1 MDYSFIAL
9 LLEFGADMNVEN
21 DNWRNGV
28 ESAFFFAC
36 QVGAEGNDPSI
47 DLVNFFLTWGETD
60 QINQRNKVSF
70 LFLHFIIAFCY
81 CFHLQCKNVIRQTL
95 TLICFRK
102 Y

>member
-28 ESAFFFAC
+28 ESAFFFTC
-36 QVGAEGNDPSI
+36 RVGAEENDPSI
-47 DLVNFFLTWGETD
+47 DLVNSFLTWGKPD

-70 LFLHFIIAFCY
+70 LL
-81 CFHLQCKNVIRQTL
+81 L
-95 TLICFRK
+95 
-102 Y
+102 